1 MKSLDEIEVSTSTI
15 ISTTNMDINLDWF
28 YSILPVID
36 AKIPSKIK
44 YLKQFQKYIID
55 LDPPYG
61 TITLK
66 QFGNKI
72 DGVTFKRKKKKG
84 PPFRNSLSLVMYVG
98 KLITIKVP
106 IKGKIHCVGC
116 TSDDHPEKCIEF
128 LYRIMRQYPSSPET
142 YRLIKTDHLRV
153 VLFTVMT
160 NFMLRIGFDIN
171 RKHLDMF
178 VNRNTK
184 YNSLLEAS
192 FGYTGVIIKMPFEIR
207 PEQPG
212 ARLMTIDSSGAVESQ
227 EISYAEYLK
236 TLTPVDRKKEL
247 AKRRKN
253 SFMVFHS
260 GTCILSCKSRDLVR
274 DSFKAFTEIVTYNRD
289 KIEEVIDKL

>member
-1 MKSLDEIEVSTSTI
+1 MKSLDEIEISTSTI
-15 ISTTNMDINLDWF
+15 ISTTNMAINLDWL
-28 YSILPVID
+28 YTVLPVLDI
-36 AKIPSKIK
+36 KIPAKIK

-55 LDPPYG
+55 LNPPYG

-72 DGVTFKRKKKKG
+72 DGITFRRKKKKG

-116 TSDDHPEKCIEF
+116 TGDEHPEKCIEH
-128 LYRIMRQYPSSPET
+128 LYGIMKHYPSSPET
-142 YRLIKTDHLRV
+142 YKLIKSDHLRV
-153 VLFTVMT
+153 VMFTVMT

-178 VNRNTK
+178 INRHTK

-207 PEQPG
+207 PEQTG
-212 ARLMTIDSSGAVESQ
+212 AKLMTIDSSGVVETS
-227 EISYAEYLK
+227 EISYEEYLK
-236 TLTPVDRKKEL
+236 TLTAIDRKKEL
-247 AKRRKN
+247 GKHRKN

-260 GTCILSCKSRDLVR
+260 GTCILSCKSRELVR
-274 DSFKAFTEIVTYNRD
+274 DSFKAFTEIVLYNRD
-289 KIEEVIDKL
+289 KIEEMIDL